1 MRVVVVG
8 SGGREHALDWVL
20 RAGGADVA
28 LVGADPDVEALAERI
43 AAREP
48 NLVVIGPEAP
58 LVAGL
63 ADVLRSRGLDVFGP
77 SREAAALEGSK
88 VVAKAFMSRWEVPTA
103 WYSTFDNAN
112 DALAYL
118 RTATAPIVVKDSG
131 LAAGKGVTVA
141 GTLEEAEAAVR
152 AVFSGGAGAADT
164 RSGARREV
172 VVEERLSGRELTLM
186 LLTDGATYRLLPTA
200 RDHKRLRDGE
210 AGEMTGGMGVVAP
223 VALADPALLATI
235 EETVVKPVVAG
246 LAAEGLFY
254 RGVLYI
260 GLMLTP
266 DGPKVLEFN
275 VRFGDPEAQA
285 VLPLLASNAPELFRA
300 VARGELATM
309 SIAWRAA
316 HAACVVMAAPGY
328 PAAPVAGVPVSVPQ
342 DLGEGVMVFAG
353 GLAPA
358 GGPGEYVTS
367 GGRALNVVGLGATAA
382 EARASAYAAVERI
395 SFPGAQYRTD
405 IGA

>member
-8 SGGREHALDWVL
+8 RGGREHALEWVL
-20 RAGGADVA
+20 RAGGADVT
-28 LVGADPDVEALAERI
+28 LLGVDPDVEALARRVV
-43 AAREP
+43 REAP
-48 NLVVIGPEAP
+48 DLVVIGPEAP

-63 ADVLRSRGLDVFGP
+63 ADLLRAEGLDVFGP

-88 VVAKAFMSRWEVPTA
+88 AVAKAFMSRWGVPTA
-103 WYSTFDNAN
+103 RYSSFDNASG
-112 DALAYL
+112 ALVYL
-118 RTATAPIVVKDSG
+118 RSATAPIVVKDSG

-141 GTLEEAEAAVR
+141 ATLAEAEAAVR
-152 AVFSGGAGAADT
+152 AVFSEGAAA
-164 RSGARREV
+164 RQAGGRREV
-172 VVEERLSGRELTLM
+172 VIEECLSGRELTVM
-186 LLTDGATYRLLPTA
+186 LFTDGAAYRLLPTA
-200 RDHKRLRDGE
+200 RDHKRLRDGD

-223 VALADPALLATI
+223 VELPDPALLAAI

-246 LAAEGLFY
+246 LAADGLFY

-300 VARGELATM
+300 VARGELASANAT
-309 SIAWRAA
+309 WREA

-328 PAAPVAGVPVSVPQ
+328 PAAPQTGVAVTVPS
-342 DLGEGVMVFAG
+342 DLPAGVMVFAG
-353 GLAPA
+353 GLVAS

-367 GGRALNVVGLGATAA
+367 GGRALNVVGVGATAA

-405 IGA
+405 IGS

>member
-28 LVGADPDVEALAERI
+28 LVGVDPDVEALAERI

-48 NLVVIGPEAP
+48 DLVVIGPEAP

-88 VVAKAFMSRWEVPTA
+88 VVAKAFMSRWDVPTA
-103 WYSTFDNAN
+103 HYFTFDNPI

-118 RTATAPIVVKDSG
+118 ATATAPVVVKDSG
-131 LAAGKGVTVA
+131 LAAGKGVAVA
-141 GTLEEAEAAVR
+141 GTLEEAAAAVR
-152 AVFSGGAGAADT
+152 AVFSDAAAT
-164 RSGARREV
+164 APRVGARREV
-172 VVEERLSGRELTLM
+172 VIEECLSGRELTVM
-186 LLTDGATYRLLPTA
+186 LLTDGDTYRLLPTA
-200 RDHKRLRDGE
+200 RDHKRLRDGDT
-210 AGEMTGGMGVVAP
+210 GEMTGGMGVVAP
-223 VALADPALLATI
+223 VALPDPALLATI

-285 VLPLLASNAPELFRA
+285 VLPLLASNASELFRA
-300 VARGELATM
+300 VARGELA
-309 SIAWRAA
+309 SSSVAWRAA

-328 PAAPVAGVPVSVPQ
+328 PAAPVAGVPVTVPT

-367 GGRALNVVGLGATAA
+367 GGRALNVVGVGATAS